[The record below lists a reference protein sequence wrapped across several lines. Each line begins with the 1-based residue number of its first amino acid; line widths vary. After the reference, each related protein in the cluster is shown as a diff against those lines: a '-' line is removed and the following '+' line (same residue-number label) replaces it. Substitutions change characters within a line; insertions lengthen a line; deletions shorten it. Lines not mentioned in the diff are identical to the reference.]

1 MEMINKCQCPTYSTR
16 SHLWNVRGSDLCLI
30 GPDLGICWSKIK
42 IMRKGVAD
50 EIKEADDYA
59 HDGFFPELK
68 KCLFETRRDVNE
80 MGGCYVGGKW
90 EENGNHRFG
99 IEFELVRQDSV
110 LRNPSWP

>member
-1 MEMINKCQCPTYSTR
+1 M
-16 SHLWNVRGSDLCLI
+16 
-30 GPDLGICWSKIK
+30 K

-68 KCLFETRRDVNE
+68 KCLLETRRDMNE
-80 MGGCYVGGKW
+80 MGGCYVDGKW

-99 IEFELVRQDSV
+99 G
-110 LRNPSWP
+110 